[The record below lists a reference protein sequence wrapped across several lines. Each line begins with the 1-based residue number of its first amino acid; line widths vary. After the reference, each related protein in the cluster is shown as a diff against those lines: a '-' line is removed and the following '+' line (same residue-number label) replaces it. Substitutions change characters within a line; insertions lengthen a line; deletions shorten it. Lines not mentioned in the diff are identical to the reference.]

1 MIRGVNNSKSAV
13 IVGSGPNGLA
23 AAIALARAGVR
34 VTLFEAAPRAGGCL
48 RSEALTLPGCIHDA
62 GAAVFPLGKASPFF
76 RTLPLEQHGLTW
88 IEPDI
93 AVAHPL
99 ENDDAV
105 ALLHDINAT
114 ASLLGEDGQRWK
126 QWMRPLLV
134 AWPSLLQDALSPLLR
149 VPRHPLRMARFG
161 MQALQ
166 SAHSLSTQLK
176 TARARALFAGLAAHA
191 NVPLEMA
198 ASAGEGLVLA
208 AAAHST
214 GWPIARGGSQSIANA
229 MLSLLQE
236 LGAEIVLC
244 HPVASLRD
252 LPKAD
257 ALLLD
262 VTPRQ
267 FVSLA
272 NHALSESEA
281 QSLLDVRLSPGV
293 CKLDWA
299 LSSPI
304 PWQSELPRR
313 AGTVHLGSSHEEIAA
328 SERDAWNGKANH
340 HPYVLLSQPSLFDTT
355 RAPAG
360 MHTAWGYCHVPNGST
375 EDYTQ
380 RIEDQIERF
389 APGFHNTI
397 LARHVRTATDMEQWN
412 PNLLGGDISGGA
424 MTLKQIVLRTRHRT
438 ALPGVYLCSSSTAPG
453 GGVHGMCGWHAAC
466 AAAADMQLPRLR
478 LA

>member
-23 AAIALARAGVR
+23 AAIALARAGVH
-34 VTLFEAAPRAGGCL
+34 VTLFEAAPQAGGCL
-48 RSEALTLPGCIHDA
+48 RSEALTLSGCIHDA
-62 GAAVFPLGKASPFF
+62 GAAVFPLGKASPFL

-93 AVAHPL
+93 PVAHPL
-99 ENDDAV
+99 DNGDAV
-105 ALLHDINAT
+105 AQLHDVDAT
-114 ASLLGEDGQRWK
+114 ALLLGEDGQRWK
-126 QWMRPLLV
+126 QWMRPLQAAL
-134 AWPSLLQDALSPLLR
+134 PSLLQDALSPLLGL
-149 VPRHPLRMARFG
+149 PRHPLHMARFG
-161 MQALQ
+161 IQALR
-166 SAHSLSTQLK
+166 SAHNVSEQLK

-191 NVPLEMA
+191 NVPLEMT

-214 GWPIARGGSQSIANA
+214 GWPIARGGSQRIANA

-236 LGAEIVLC
+236 LDAEIVLS

-257 ALLLD
+257 ALLLEL
-262 VTPRQ
+262 TPRQ
-267 FVSLA
+267 FVSLT
-272 NHALSESEA
+272 NDALSESEA
-281 QSLLDVRLSPGV
+281 KSLSDVQLSSGV
-293 CKLDWA
+293 CKVDWA

-313 AGTVHLGSSHEEIAA
+313 AGTVHLGGSFEEIAT
-328 SERDAWNGKANH
+328 SERDAWNGIANQR
-340 HPYVLLSQPSLFDTT
+340 PYVLLSQPSLFDTT

-375 EDYTQ
+375 EDFTRQ
-380 RIEDQIERF
+380 IEDQIERF
-389 APGFHNTI
+389 APGFRNTV
-397 LARHVRTATDMEQWN
+397 LARHVRTATDMERWN

-424 MTLKQIVLRTRHRT
+424 MTLKQIMLRTRHRT
-438 ALPGVYLCSSSTAPG
+438 PLRGVYLCSSSTAPG

-466 AAAADMQLPRLR
+466 AAAVDMKLPRLR